1 MHNFVKDESGYT
13 KWIKE
18 HPADKMGYVVNSPRS
33 LNQKNTYLHRS
44 TCMTISPDK
53 KGYKNGGYTERQYIK
68 FCAETVEE
76 VVREI
81 QRATASKDETFP
93 PKCRICAP

>member
-1 MHNFVKDESGYT
+1 
-13 KWIKE
+13 
-18 HPADKMGYVVNSPRS
+18 
-33 LNQKNTYLHRS
+33 
-44 TCMTISPDK
+44 MTISPDK